1 MKIICIQDNLK
12 KAIQACDKIVAKR
25 NTLPILS
32 NLLLEADKNSLKIKA
47 TNLEIG
53 IIAKTGA
60 KVEKTGRIAVPAK
73 LISSF
78 FSNLPSGE
86 KISLET
92 DKEENLKI
100 KSGFNKTII
109 KSNIA
114 DDFPLIPLRKREF
127 VLKIPMVFFK
137 IIFSKVSPSIAV
149 NETRQ
154 ELTGFNLILGEKEIF
169 WASTDSFRL
178 SEYKLERK
186 NIEVNEME
194 YEKIV
199 QSGNEII
206 IPFNVLVEIN
216 RIISNDLNAE
226 ENNKINISIED
237 GQIFFEFSE
246 IRIVSRLING
256 KYPEYK
262 HIIPNKFETRLICDK
277 TTLQNGIKLAG
288 LFAGGNS
295 NEIRLKIDTQNKNVF
310 LLASGSETGE
320 NSTELKYEAY
330 GPSQEVVFNA
340 KYFLDGVSAV
350 STKNA
355 MILINNDTSPIAIKE
370 VNEKTKKELNDF
382 IYIVMPIKK

>member
-1 MKIICIQDNLK
+1 MKLTCIQDNLK
-12 KAIQACDKIVAKR
+12 KSIQACEKVVTKR
-25 NTLPILS
+25 NTLPILN
-32 NLLLEADKNSLKIKA
+32 NLLLEADKNSLKIEA

-53 IIAKTGA
+53 IIAKIGA

-100 KSGFNKTII
+100 KSGSNKTII

-114 DDFPLIPLRKREF
+114 DDFPLIPLKVKEF
-127 VLKIPMVFFK
+127 ILKIPAIFFRM
-137 IIFSKVSPSIAV
+137 IFSKVSPAIAI
-149 NETRQ
+149 NEARQ
-154 ELTGFNLILGEKEIF
+154 ELTGFNLILKEEELF
-169 WASTDSFRL
+169 WAATDSFRL

-186 NIEVNEME
+186 NIEVDEAE
-194 YEKIV
+194 YMRV
-199 QSGNEII
+199 AQNGSEII
-206 IPFNVLVEIN
+206 IPFNVLAEIN
-216 RIISNDLNAE
+216 RIISTDLNME
-226 ENNKINISIED
+226 DNNKINISIEE
-237 GQIFFEFSE
+237 GQIFFEFNR
-246 IRIVSRLING
+246 IKIVSRLING

-262 HIIPNKFETRLICDK
+262 HIIPNKYETKLICDK
-277 TTLQNGIKLAG
+277 ITLQNGIKLAG
-288 LFAGGNS
+288 LFASGNS
-295 NEIRLKIDTQNKNVF
+295 NEIRLKIDSQKKNVF

-320 NSTELKYEAY
+320 NSTELKYDAH

-340 KYFLDGVSAV
+340 KYLLDGVLAV
-350 STKNA
+350 STKEV

-370 VNEKTKKELNDF
+370 VSGKTKEELNDF